1 MEDGGPSMTNGL
13 GGVPVLGRD
22 ILVFVRI
29 EGEPIKI

>member
-22 ILVFVRI
+22 ILVIGKMKGKPIRI
-29 EGEPIKI
+29 